1 MGTLKVGLLGTRGV
15 PARYGGFETAV
26 EEIGSRLATYGHRV
40 VVYCRN
46 PGQQLRAYRGME
58 LVNLPAIRSKSLET
72 LTHTA
77 VSTIHSVLL
86 SRPDV
91 VVMFNPANGPF
102 VPILRAAGIRTA
114 VHVDGLDAQRAK
126 WGRFGRAYFREAER
140 WSVRLA
146 DDVIADSEAI
156 AAHIRRAYGRE
167 PTYIAYGAPIV
178 SPSADRLSELGLDSR
193 RFHLVVSRFEPE
205 NNLAMVVDGYR
216 LSGAS
221 LPLIVV
227 GSARYASAYREQ
239 VVGSAG
245 PNVRFLG
252 AVWDQ
257 VLIDQLYGNCASY
270 IHGHSVGGTNPSL
283 LRAMGA
289 GAPVSAYDVVFNRE
303 TAGTAAGYFVDAHG
317 LASLIAAAESDPV
330 GAIARG
336 DEGRRRAA
344 RRYVWDNVAGEY
356 ERLCQR
362 LIEHGPR

>member
-1 MGTLKVGLLGTRGV
+1 MKIGLLGTRGV
-15 PARYGGFETAV
+15 PARYGGFETAA
-26 EEIGSRLATYGHRV
+26 EEIGSRLATYGHHV

-46 PGQQLRAYRGME
+46 PGQQLTAYRGME
-58 LVNLPAIRSKSLET
+58 LVNLPALRSKSLET

-77 VSTIHSVLL
+77 ASTMHAVLR

-102 VPILRAAGIRTA
+102 VPILRATGIRTA
-114 VHVDGLDAQRAK
+114 VHFDGLDAERAK

-146 DDVIADSEAI
+146 DEVIADSEAI
-156 AAHIRRAYGRE
+156 AAHIQSAYRRKAI
-167 PTYIAYGAPIV
+167 YIAYGAPIV
-178 SPSADRLSELGLDSR
+178 SPPADRLFELGLGSR

-205 NNLAMVVDGYR
+205 NNLALIVDGYR

-227 GSARYASAYREQ
+227 GSARHATAYQAQ
-239 VVGSAG
+239 VMRSAG
-245 PNVRFLG
+245 PNVRFIG

-257 VLIDQLYGNCASY
+257 ELLDQLYAHCASY
-270 IHGHSVGGTNPSL
+270 LHGHSVGGTNPSL

-303 TAGTAAGYFVDAHG
+303 TAQ
-317 LASLIAAAESDPV
+317 AAARYFHSAGEVASVITADELDPV
-330 GAIARG
+330 GATARG

-344 RRYVWDNVAGEY
+344 RAYTWDDVAGRY
-356 ERLCQR
+356 ERLCER
-362 LIEHGPR
+362 LTER